1 MLFRSAVL
9 IMVGILGFLLGCF
22 IEWATGMGTSFGL
35 GMYLPTLAT
44 FPMLIGGGLRD
55 WWEAKRLKPK
65 VEKIREAEGN
75 KVAEKTRAIM
85 LLGTFMLAA
94 GMLTGEA
101 FLGVESAVFAVVDE
115 LPTGE
120 EEPLMNGELP
130 VLGEDGEPV
139 MEDQV
144 LGDLS
149 WYPYARFGAFVGMN
163 VMLGLGI
170 YLLFRKAGIIGPKD
184 DFHWFY

>member
-1 MLFRSAVL
+1 
-9 IMVGILGFLLGCF
+9 
-22 IEWATGMGTSFGL
+22 MGTSFGL

-65 VEKIREAEGN
+65 VEKIREEEGN
-75 KVAEKTRAIM
+75 KAAEKTRAIM

-120 EEPLMNGELP
+120 EVPQMDGDMPILDADGNP
-130 VLGEDGEPV
+130 VLD
-139 MEDQV
+139 DQV

-149 WYPYARFGAFVGMN
+149 WYPYARFASFVGMN
-163 VMLGLGI
+163 IVLGLAI

-184 DFHWFY
+184 ELLDAELG

>member
-1 MLFRSAVL
+1 
-9 IMVGILGFLLGCF
+9 
-22 IEWATGMGTSFGL
+22 
-35 GMYLPTLAT
+35 
-44 FPMLIGGGLRD
+44 MLIGGGLRD

-65 VEKIREAEGN
+65 VEKIRQKEGN
-75 KVAEKTRAIM
+75 KEAERQRAIM

-120 EEPLMNGELP
+120 EIPLF
-130 VLGEDGEPV
+130 DGETPILDSDGNQ
-139 MEDQV
+139 MLESEV

-149 WYPYARFGAFVGMN
+149 WYPWARFGAFVAMN
-163 VMLGLGI
+163 VMIGLGI
-170 YLLFRKAGIIGPKD
+170 YWLFRKAGIIGPKD
-184 DFHWFY
+184 DLLDAELG

>member
-1 MLFRSAVL
+1 MGVVPGAILGAGVAIFLSKMLAEGRIDLLAPQANAFATFTIL
-9 IMVGILGFLLGCF
+9 LAENEGNLTALGIGFLLGCF

-44 FPMLIGGGLRD
+44 FPMLIGG
-55 WWEAKRLKPK
+55 
-65 VEKIREAEGN
+65 
-75 KVAEKTRAIM
+75 
-85 LLGTFMLAA
+85 
-94 GMLTGEA
+94 A

-120 EEPLMNGELP
+120 EVPQMDGDLPILDADGNP
-130 VLGEDGEPV
+130 VLD
-139 MEDQV
+139 DQV

-149 WYPYARFGAFVGMN
+149 WYPYARFASFVGMN
-163 VMLGLGI
+163 IVLGLAI

-184 DFHWFY
+184 ELLDAELG